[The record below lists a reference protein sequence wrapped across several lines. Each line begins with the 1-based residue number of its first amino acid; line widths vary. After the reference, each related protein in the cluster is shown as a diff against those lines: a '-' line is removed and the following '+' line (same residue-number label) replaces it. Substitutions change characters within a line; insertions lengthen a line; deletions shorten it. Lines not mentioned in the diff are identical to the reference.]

1 VSETAQRSAGPAAGQ
16 SGGPGSGNGLRSL
29 LGRGSSAFLR
39 QREASVFIV
48 AVVLVLYFGVISSA
62 STAFFSKLN
71 LINISQGTA
80 PYAIIA
86 VGEVFLLVCGEI
98 DLSVGYVWALSPFL
112 MYFFTVYYGVPVF
125 LAIVLALACGAIIGL
140 INGLLVV
147 KLKVPSFIA
156 TLGTSFVIY
165 GFMLTTSQGQQKLI
179 PHNTIS
185 LGRWFGGF
193 SWAEI
198 IWAAVIVIVF
208 HIVLTRTRWG
218 LHTIA
223 AGGNLLGATE
233 AGIGVAKIK
242 IGNFMLTSTLGAVAG
257 ILEAFRENTIDPS
270 AGGYTPMF
278 YAIAAAVIGG
288 TALAG
293 GSGTVAG
300 AFLGMLVLAI
310 LQDGFNL
317 LGLSSNPYWI
327 ILGIAIL
334 AAMIANVYLTR
345 LRRSGRS

>member
-1 VSETAQRSAGPAAGQ
+1 VSETAQRSAQPLA
-16 SGGPGSGNGLRSL
+16 GPGSGPGHGLGSIL
-29 LGRGSSAFLR
+29 SRGGSAFLR

-62 STAFFSKLN
+62 HTSFFTKLN
-71 LINISQGTA
+71 IVNVSQGTA
-80 PYAIIA
+80 PYAILA
-86 VGEVFLLVCGEI
+86 VGEVLLLVCGEI
-98 DLSVGYVWALSPFL
+98 DLSVGFVWALSPFL
-112 MYFFTVYYGVPVF
+112 MFFFTVYYGIPLI
-125 LAIVLALACGAIIGL
+125 LAIVLALVCGGIIGL

-147 KLKVPSFIA
+147 RLKVPSFIA

-165 GFMLTTSQGQQKLI
+165 GFMLTTSQAQPKNL
-179 PHNTIS
+179 PADTIA
-185 LGRWFGGF
+185 LGKWFGGYA
-193 SWAEI
+193 WAEI
-198 IWAAVIVIVF
+198 IWAIALVVIF

-218 LHTIA
+218 LHTISV
-223 AGGNLLGATE
+223 GGNLIGASE
-233 AGIGVAKIK
+233 AGISVAKIK
-242 IGNFMLTSTLGAVAG
+242 IGNFMLTGVLGALAG
-257 ILEAFRENTIDPS
+257 VLEAFRTNTIDPS
-270 AGGYTPMF
+270 AGGYTVMF
-278 YAIAAAVIGG
+278 YAVAAAVIGG

-334 AAMIANVYLTR
+334 GAMVANVYLTR
-345 LRRSGRS
+345 LRRAGRS